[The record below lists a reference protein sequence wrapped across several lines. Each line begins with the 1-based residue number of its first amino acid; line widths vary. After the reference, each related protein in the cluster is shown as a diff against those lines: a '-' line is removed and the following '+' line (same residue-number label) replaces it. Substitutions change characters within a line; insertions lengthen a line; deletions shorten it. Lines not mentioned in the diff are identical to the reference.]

1 MQYATFYI
9 DKAFYGIPIL
19 TVREISRFFTITPIQ
34 GADERIEGLLNL
46 RGQIVTVLNLGKCL
60 HTTPVPL
67 TEASRIIILKTDEDL
82 SPEAV
87 ESGISTAPDTLAL
100 LVSRI
105 GDVVDADDNNIDSTP
120 PHLSGSYV
128 SGVIQQGSELLT
140 LLKTEWLCSLEDNES
155 IQIAGNG

>member
-9 DKAFYGIPIL
+9 DNAFYGIPIL

-46 RGQIVTVLNLGKCL
+46 RGQIVTVLNLGRCL

-67 TEASRIIILKTDEDL
+67 TETSRIIILKTDDDL
-82 SPEAV
+82 SPEAI
-87 ESGISTAPDTLAL
+87 ENGISTAPDTLAL

-105 GDVVDADDNNIDSTP
+105 GDVVDADDNNIEAAP
-120 PHLSGSYV
+120 PHLSGTYV
-128 SGVIQQGSELLT
+128 AGVVQQGSELLT
-140 LLKTEWLCSLEDNES
+140 LLSTTWLCSLEDDENMS
-155 IQIAGNG
+155 AAGNG